1 MGAGRSAGSSG
12 GRSSV
17 DAALDHLKSDYPLN
31 SKGYFGEIGRSGS
44 EDKRQIKSTDPLATF
59 HEIGNALIVGAKRD
73 DGVVVKNGVSFLH
86 PDGTRINLRQPSSS
100 GSPAIDITSNNA
112 KLATQRIHFEGETDG

>member
-1 MGAGRSAGSSG
+1 MGAGGSAGSSG
-12 GRSSV
+12 GQSSL
-17 DAALDHLKSDYPLN
+17 DAALNHLKSDYPLN

-44 EDKRQIKSTDPLATF
+44 EDKRQINSADPLATF
-59 HEIGNALIVGAKRD
+59 HEIGNTLTFGAQRD